1 MLGNTGFSDRQHNSP
16 SWLCHFISGQ
26 VVYPPLVF
34 LLLLNRENKTLKQHL
49 RNDGEHM
56 SKFHFRLLV
65 RGKFSV
71 DVFCRRL
78 AAKTTFR

>member
-26 VVYPPLVF
+26 VVYPPLAF